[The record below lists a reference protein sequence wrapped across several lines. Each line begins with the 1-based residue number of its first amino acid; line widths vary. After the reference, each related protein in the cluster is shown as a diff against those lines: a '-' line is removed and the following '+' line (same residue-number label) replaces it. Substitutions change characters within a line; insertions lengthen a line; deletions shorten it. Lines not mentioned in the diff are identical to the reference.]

1 MSIEPVTLD
10 ELLIQARNDYRTLNS
25 LRAELVRVSREAEQ
39 LREAAEWEYE
49 HGGCGCRTCVT
60 ALAAAGDRQP

>member
-1 MSIEPVTLD
+1 VSIEPVTLD

-39 LREAAEWEYE
+39 LREALNAALSNDFEWWK
-49 HGGCGCRTCVT
+49 T
-60 ALAAAGDRQP
+60 AAKALEEGDRQP